1 MPRRAAA
8 ARVLRWER
16 RPDHRPDELLEA
28 ALHIFAERGY
38 ANTKLE
44 DIAAKVGV
52 TKGTIYHYFATKEEL
67 LLRAIEH
74 YHDHA
79 FQPLEEVLR
88 EQRGPVSVTIRRFL
102 RRAFGQLDPA
112 RMSVL
117 ALLVQGVAR
126 DVPHVY
132 DRWLET
138 GPVRGWRILAEL
150 IEQGKAS
157 GEFRLDVDSEVAAR
171 ITMSGLILQL
181 AWQRFAD
188 GAPHVGIDVDQLIDS
203 AAYLLLHGLRPFGRP
218 RVARERERAAR
229 DGM

>member
-1 MPRRAAA
+1 M
-8 ARVLRWER
+8 LRWER
-16 RPDHRPDELLEA
+16 RPDDRPDELLEA

-52 TKGTIYHYFATKEEL
+52 TKGTIYHYFATKEDL
-67 LLRAIEH
+67 LVRAIEH
-74 YHDHA
+74 YHDQA
-79 FQPLEEVLR
+79 FQPLEAVLEER
-88 EQRGPVSVTIRRFL
+88 RGPVSTTIRRFL

-112 RMSVL
+112 RQSVL
-117 ALLVQGVAR
+117 TLLVQGVAR
-126 DVPHVY
+126 DVPQVY

-150 IEQGKAS
+150 IERGKAS
-157 GEFRLDVDSEVAAR
+157 GEFRLDADSEVAAR

-188 GAPHVGIDVDQLIDS
+188 GAPHVAIDADQLIDS
-203 AAYLLLHGLRPFGRP
+203 TADLLLQGLRPL
-218 RVARERERAAR
+218 ARARA
-229 DGM
+229 

>member
-1 MPRRAAA
+1 MPRRAAS

-52 TKGTIYHYFATKEEL
+52 TKGTIYHYFATKEDL

-74 YHDHA
+74 YHDRA
-79 FQPLEEVLR
+79 FQPLEEVVH
-88 EQRGPVSVTIRRFL
+88 EQRGPVSATIRRFL

-112 RMSVL
+112 RTSVL
-117 ALLVQGVAR
+117 TLLVQGVAR

-138 GPVRGWRILAEL
+138 GPVRGWRILADL
-150 IEQGKAS
+150 IEEGKAR
-157 GEFRLDVDSEVAAR
+157 GEFRLDADSEVAAR
-171 ITMSGLILQL
+171 ITMSGLILQF

-188 GAPHVGIDVDQLIDS
+188 GAPHVGIDADQLIDS
-203 AAYLLLHGLRPFGRP
+203 TADLLLQGLRPSGRGRSAP
-218 RVARERERAAR
+218 AREPTGR
-229 DGM
+229 GGI

>member
-1 MPRRAAA
+1 MPRRTAA

-52 TKGTIYHYFATKEEL
+52 TKGTIYHYFATKEDL
-67 LLRAIEH
+67 LVRAIEH
-74 YHDHA
+74 YHDQA
-79 FQPLEEVLR
+79 FQPLEAVLEER
-88 EQRGPVSVTIRRFL
+88 RGPVSTTIRRFL

-112 RMSVL
+112 RQSVL
-117 ALLVQGVAR
+117 TLLVQGVAR
-126 DVPHVY
+126 DVPQVY

-150 IEQGKAS
+150 IERGKAS
-157 GEFRLDVDSEVAAR
+157 GEFRLDADSEVAAR

-188 GAPHVGIDVDQLIDS
+188 GAPHVAIDADQLIDS
-203 AAYLLLHGLRPFGRP
+203 TADLLLQGLRPL
-218 RVARERERAAR
+218 ARARA
-229 DGM
+229 